1 MTKPLRVGLT
11 GGIGSGKSTVAG
23 MFTRLGV
30 PVIDADSIAHDIVQS
45 GQPALQ
51 AVVSALGPEV
61 LDKKGNLDREY
72 MRILIFHNP
81 EIRHKL
87 ESILHPI
94 VYTVIEREYN
104 KISHD
109 YCVIVVPLLVET
121 GAIGKFDRILVIDV
135 PEELQLQRAGMRDAK
150 NTEQIRNIMQVQATR
165 TDRIRVADDIIS
177 NSGNIAGLQEQV
189 NRLHQHFL
197 NIVSKRIVC

>member
-1 MTKPLRVGLT
+1 
-11 GGIGSGKSTVAG
+11 
-23 MFTRLGV
+23 
-30 PVIDADSIAHDIVQS
+30 
-45 GQPALQ
+45 
-51 AVVSALGPEV
+51 
-61 LDKKGNLDREY
+61 

-197 NIVSKRIVC
+197 NIVSKRIVCC